1 MHTADD
7 LKFRQFN
14 IKDRTIIQSF
24 INDFQPMSCEY
35 NFANLF
41 AWQYVS
47 KLSWTIY
54 KGRLLIY
61 DAVDYQCSFMPLGRY
76 FSPIELANL
85 SQELKKSKLSP
96 DFCLVRSKYIDKFF
110 EIKHYYNIK
119 KQRDYAEY
127 IYDVKKLAKL
137 TGTKLHKKRNL
148 ISQFKRAF
156 PDFKVDILKKEYNS
170 KIIDF
175 SQNLMNRLD
184 KQSKTSVQ
192 EKTVVQEFNALQKAL
207 EYFDEL
213 ELEGLIISIKDKMIA
228 FSIFSE
234 LNSFTYDIQF
244 EKADNNFKGA
254 SQVIN
259 HETAKYLES
268 SCKYLNRE
276 QDLGINGLR
285 HSKMSYEPLNLII
298 PHIIEFKDFPLI

>member
-1 MHTADD
+1 MHPTDE

-14 IKDRTIIQSF
+14 LKDRTTIQSF
-24 INDFQPMSCEY
+24 IDDFQPMSCEY
-35 NFANLF
+35 SFANLF
-41 AWQYVS
+41 AWQDVS
-47 KLSWTIY
+47 KLSWTTY

-61 DAVDYQCSFMPLGRY
+61 DAGDYQCSFMPLGRD
-76 FSPIELANL
+76 FSPIELAGL
-85 SQELKKSKLSP
+85 SQKLKQIGLSP
-96 DFCLVRSKYIDKFF
+96 DFCIAGSKYINKFIAI
-110 EIKHYYNIK
+110 EYYYNIRE
-119 KQRDYAEY
+119 QRDYAEY

-148 ISQFKRAF
+148 IAQFKRSY
-156 PDFKVDILKKEYNS
+156 PDFKVDTLKKEYNT

-175 SQNLMNRLD
+175 SQNFMNKLN
-184 KQSKTSVQ
+184 KQLKISVQ
-192 EKTVVQEFNALQKAL
+192 AKTAVQEFNALKKAF

-213 ELEGLIISIKDKMIA
+213 ELEGLIISIKGQIIA
-228 FSIFSE
+228 FSIFSK

-259 HETAKYLES
+259 HETAKRLEN

-285 HSKMSYEPLNLII
+285 QSKMSYEPLKLIN
-298 PHIIEFKDFPLI
+298 PHILKFIDH

>member
-1 MHTADD
+1 MHTAED
-7 LKFRQFN
+7 LKFRQFK
-14 IKDRTIIQSF
+14 IKDWTIIQSF

-41 AWQYVS
+41 AWQNVS

-61 DAVDYQCSFMPLGRY
+61 DAVDYQCSFMPLGRD

-85 SQELKKSKLSP
+85 SQKFKKRGLSP
-96 DFCLVRSKYIDKFF
+96 DFCLVRSKYIDKYL

-148 ISQFKRAF
+148 IAQFKRSF
-156 PDFKVDILKKEYNS
+156 PDFQVDTLKKEYNS

-184 KQSKTSVQ
+184 KQP
-192 EKTVVQEFNALQKAL
+192 KTVVQEFNALKKAL
-207 EYFDEL
+207 EYFEEL
-213 ELEGLIISIKDKMIA
+213 ELEGLIIRIKDKMIA

-244 EKADNNFKGA
+244 EKADKNFKGA

-259 HETAKYLES
+259 HETAKYLEIR
-268 SCKYLNRE
+268 CKYLNRE

-285 HSKMSYEPLNLII
+285 QSKMSYEPLKLII
-298 PHIIEFKDFPLI
+298 PHIVEFKDFPII

>member
-1 MHTADD
+1 MAAD

-14 IKDRTIIQSF
+14 LKDRTIIQSF

-41 AWQYVS
+41 VWQDVS

-61 DAVDYQCSFMPLGRY
+61 DAVDYQCSFMPLGID
-76 FSPIELANL
+76 FSPREFVNL
-85 SQELKKSKLSP
+85 SQKLIKTGLSP
-96 DFCLVRSKYIDKFF
+96 DFCLVGSKYINEFP
-110 EIKHYYNIK
+110 EIENYYNIK

-127 IYDVKKLAKL
+127 IYNVEKLTNL

-148 ISQFKRAF
+148 IAQFKRSF
-156 PDFKVDILKKEYNS
+156 PDFKVATLKQEYDS

-192 EKTVVQEFNALQKAL
+192 EFNALKKAL

-213 ELEGLIISIKDKMIA
+213 ELEGLIISIKDKIIA
-228 FSIFSE
+228 FSVFNE

-244 EKADNNFKGA
+244 EKADHDFKGA

-285 HSKMSYEPLNLII
+285 QSKMSYEPLKLLI
-298 PHIIEFKDFPLI
+298 PHIIEFKDVSLI

>member
-41 AWQYVS
+41 VWQYVS

-61 DAVDYQCSFMPLGRY
+61 DAVDYKCSFMPLGRD

-85 SQELKKSKLSP
+85 SQNLKKRGLSP
-96 DFCLVRSKYIDKFF
+96 DFCLVRSKYIDKFL

-127 IYDVKKLAKL
+127 IYDAKKLGKL

-148 ISQFKRAF
+148 IAQFKRSF
-156 PDFKVDILKKEYNS
+156 PDFKVDTFKKEYNS

-184 KQSKTSVQ
+184 KQSKT
-192 EKTVVQEFNALQKAL
+192 VVQEFNALQKTL

-213 ELEGLIISIKDKMIA
+213 ELEGLIICIKDKVIA
-228 FSIFSE
+228 FSIFSK

-259 HETAKYLES
+259 HETAKYLENR
-268 SCKYLNRE
+268 CKYLNRE

-285 HSKMSYEPLNLII
+285 QSKMSYEPLKLMM
-298 PHIIEFKDFPLI
+298 PHVIEFKDFPHT